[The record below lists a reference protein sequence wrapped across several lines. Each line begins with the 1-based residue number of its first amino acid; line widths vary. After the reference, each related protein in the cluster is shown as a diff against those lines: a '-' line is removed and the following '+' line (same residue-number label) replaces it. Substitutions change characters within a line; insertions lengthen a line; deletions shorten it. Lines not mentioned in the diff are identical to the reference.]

1 MTDSPSSTVSAFFRI
16 INKVVTLVKCIVRT
30 GFVILNNVYCIP
42 TYVVWMT
49 LLFPVK
55 VYQPQVYWRI
65 EGLFFHWLLAMVS
78 MWTWSAGYDIIEQ
91 GDDIQKIVSERTL
104 VIANHQSTGDVPML
118 MTTFNAK
125 PNVLPNLMWIM
136 DRVFKFT
143 NFGIVSILHQ
153 DFFIVSGRKR
163 REESLKQLERHLKES
178 YIPRNRKWM
187 VLFPEGGF
195 LCKRRETSQKY
206 AKKNNLP
213 ILENVTLPRVG
224 AMQTIFDTIGP
235 TQENNVPDQQL
246 NSRPSMMVA
255 KPEISWVLDI
265 TIAYPQGKPI
275 DLPTIIT
282 GSRPPCETVLF
293 YRLFPSSVVPR
304 EPELLS
310 KWLYD
315 RWAEKEALLEN
326 FYNGVLRCITIMTTL
341 RPFTSND
348 LFKFNNMNLD
358 PLTETYGLSFYM
370 HYLAHW
376 PEYFQVAESPSGEM
390 MGYIMGKAEGHGENW
405 HGHVTA
411 LTVSPDYRRLGLA
424 AMLMKSLEEVSEKKQ
439 AYFVDLFV
447 RVSNKV
453 AIKMYQRL
461 GYIVYRTVLEYYNGD
476 PDEDAYDMRKALSRD
491 VKKKSVIPL
500 MHPVRPEDV
509 D

>member
-1 MTDSPSSTVSAFFRI
+1 MTDISSPSTF
-16 INKVVTLVKCIVRT
+16 TRT
-30 GFVILNNVYCIP
+30 GFVILNNIYCIP
-42 TYVVWMT
+42 TYAVWMT

-55 VYQPQVYWRI
+55 FYQPQVYWRI

-91 GDDIQKIVSERTL
+91 GDDIQKIISERTL

-136 DRVFKFT
+136 DRIFKFT
-143 NFGIVSILHQ
+143 NFGIVSVLHK
-153 DFFIVSGRKR
+153 DFFIVSGRKK
-163 REESLKQLERHLKES
+163 REESLKQLEKHLKEA
-178 YIPRNRKWM
+178 YIPLNRKWM

-224 AMQTIFDTIGP
+224 AMQTIFDTVGP
-235 TQENNVPDQQL
+235 SQENNSTEQEL
-246 NSRPSMMVA
+246 NNRPSTAIA
-255 KPEISWVLDI
+255 KPTINWVLDI

-293 YRLFPSSVVPR
+293 YRIYPSSVVPR

-315 RWAEKEALLEN
+315 RWAEKETLLDN
-326 FYNGVLRCITIMTTL
+326 FYKYGTFLGKQASANEGSKIHQ
-341 RPFTSND
+341 
-348 LFKFNNMNLD
+348 D
-358 PLTETYGLSFYM
+358 PLRFLVLHLFFITSSYIHYNIFTYVLSCF
-370 HYLAHW
+370 W
-376 PEYFQVAESPSGEM
+376 
-390 MGYIMGKAEGHGENW
+390 
-405 HGHVTA
+405 
-411 LTVSPDYRRLGLA
+411 
-424 AMLMKSLEEVSEKKQ
+424 
-439 AYFVDLFV
+439 
-447 RVSNKV
+447 
-453 AIKMYQRL
+453 
-461 GYIVYRTVLEYYNGD
+461 
-476 PDEDAYDMRKALSRD
+476 
-491 VKKKSVIPL
+491 
-500 MHPVRPEDV
+500 
-509 D
+509 

>member
-1 MTDSPSSTVSAFFRI
+1 M
-16 INKVVTLVKCIVRT
+16 
-30 GFVILNNVYCIP
+30 
-42 TYVVWMT
+42 M

-91 GDDIQKIVSERTL
+91 GDDIQKIISEKTL
-104 VIANHQSTGDVPML
+104 VIANHQSTGDVPVL

-163 REESLKQLERHLKES
+163 REESLKQLEKHLKES

-224 AMQTIFDTIGP
+224 AMQTIFDTLGP
-235 TQENNVPDQQL
+235 TQKKDIDQQENSSLL
-246 NSRPSMMVA
+246 NRSDMTVA

-265 TIAYPQGKPI
+265 TIAYPQGKPL

-293 YRLFPSSVVPR
+293 YRLFPSTVVPR
-304 EPELLS
+304 EPEQLS

-315 RWAEKEALLEN
+315 RWVEKEALLEH
-326 FYNGVLRCITIMTTL
+326 FYKHGTFLGTNS
-341 RPFTSND
+341 SNRSG
-348 LFKFNNMNLD
+348 LKVQQD
-358 PLTETYGLSFYM
+358 PLRFLVLHLFFITSSYIHYSMLAYVLSCF
-370 HYLAHW
+370 W
-376 PEYFQVAESPSGEM
+376 
-390 MGYIMGKAEGHGENW
+390 
-405 HGHVTA
+405 
-411 LTVSPDYRRLGLA
+411 
-424 AMLMKSLEEVSEKKQ
+424 
-439 AYFVDLFV
+439 
-447 RVSNKV
+447 
-453 AIKMYQRL
+453 
-461 GYIVYRTVLEYYNGD
+461 
-476 PDEDAYDMRKALSRD
+476 
-491 VKKKSVIPL
+491 
-500 MHPVRPEDV
+500 
-509 D
+509 

>member
-1 MTDSPSSTVSAFFRI
+1 
-16 INKVVTLVKCIVRT
+16 
-30 GFVILNNVYCIP
+30 
-42 TYVVWMT
+42 MT

-78 MWTWSAGYDIIEQ
+78 TWTWSAGYDIIEQ
-91 GDDIQKIVSERTL
+91 GDDIQEIISERTL
-104 VIANHQSTGDVPML
+104 VIANHQSTGDVPIL

-136 DRVFKFT
+136 DRIFKFT

-153 DFFIVSGRKR
+153 DFFIVSGRKQ
-163 REESLKQLERHLKES
+163 REGSLKKLEKHLKES
-178 YIPRNRKWM
+178 YIPLSRKWM

-235 TQENNVPDQQL
+235 SQENNTAEQHL
-246 NSRPSMMVA
+246 NSRPNMTAA
-255 KPEISWVLDI
+255 KPQINWILDI
-265 TIAYPQGKPI
+265 TIAYPQGKPL

-293 YRLFPSSVVPR
+293 YRVFPSSVVPR

-315 RWAEKEALLEN
+315 RWVEKESLLEN
-326 FYNGVLRCITIMTTL
+326 FYKYGSFLGTQAPVNEGSKIHQ
-341 RPFTSND
+341 
-348 LFKFNNMNLD
+348 D
-358 PLTETYGLSFYM
+358 PLRFLVLHLFFITSSYIHYNMFTYVLSCF
-370 HYLAHW
+370 W
-376 PEYFQVAESPSGEM
+376 
-390 MGYIMGKAEGHGENW
+390 
-405 HGHVTA
+405 
-411 LTVSPDYRRLGLA
+411 
-424 AMLMKSLEEVSEKKQ
+424 
-439 AYFVDLFV
+439 
-447 RVSNKV
+447 
-453 AIKMYQRL
+453 
-461 GYIVYRTVLEYYNGD
+461 
-476 PDEDAYDMRKALSRD
+476 
-491 VKKKSVIPL
+491 
-500 MHPVRPEDV
+500 
-509 D
+509 

>member
-1 MTDSPSSTVSAFFRI
+1 MTEPSSGASASARI
-16 INKVVTLVKCIVRT
+16 ITKLMTFIKCIART
-30 GFVILNNVYCIP
+30 AFVILNNVYCIP

-78 MWTWSAGYDIIEQ
+78 MWSWSAGYDIIEQ
-91 GDDIQKIVSERTL
+91 GDDIQKIISERTL
-104 VIANHQSTGDVPML
+104 VIANHQSTGDVPIL

-136 DRVFKFT
+136 DRIFKFT
-143 NFGIVSILHQ
+143 NFGIVSILHH
-153 DFFIVSGRKR
+153 DFFIVSGRKK
-163 REESLKQLERHLKES
+163 REESLKQLERHLTEF
-178 YIPRNRKWM
+178 YIPLNRKWM

-213 ILENVTLPRVG
+213 ILENVSLPRVG

-235 TQENNVPDQQL
+235 KEECISDNQYD
-246 NSRPSMMVA
+246 SRSDITVA

-293 YRLFPSSVVPR
+293 YRIFPSSVVPR

-310 KWLYD
+310 KWLFD
-315 RWAEKEALLEN
+315 RWAEKETMLDN
-326 FYNGVLRCITIMTTL
+326 FYKHGSFLGDQGPVSEGSKIHQ
-341 RPFTSND
+341 
-348 LFKFNNMNLD
+348 D
-358 PLTETYGLSFYM
+358 PLRFLVLHLFFITSSYIHYNMFAYVLSCF
-370 HYLAHW
+370 W
-376 PEYFQVAESPSGEM
+376 
-390 MGYIMGKAEGHGENW
+390 
-405 HGHVTA
+405 
-411 LTVSPDYRRLGLA
+411 
-424 AMLMKSLEEVSEKKQ
+424 
-439 AYFVDLFV
+439 
-447 RVSNKV
+447 
-453 AIKMYQRL
+453 
-461 GYIVYRTVLEYYNGD
+461 
-476 PDEDAYDMRKALSRD
+476 
-491 VKKKSVIPL
+491 
-500 MHPVRPEDV
+500 
-509 D
+509 

>member
-1 MTDSPSSTVSAFFRI
+1 M
-16 INKVVTLVKCIVRT
+16 
-30 GFVILNNVYCIP
+30 
-42 TYVVWMT
+42 M

-78 MWTWSAGYDIIEQ
+78 MWSWSAGYDVIEQ
-91 GDDIQKIVSERTL
+91 GDDIQKIVNERTL
-104 VIANHQSTGDVPML
+104 VIANHQSTGDVPIL

-178 YIPRNRKWM
+178 YIPRERKWM

-224 AMQTIFDTIGP
+224 AMQTIFETLGP
-235 TQENNVPDQQL
+235 ARSKNTEDQQL
-246 NSRPSMMVA
+246 NSRPSMTVA

-293 YRLFPSSVVPR
+293 YRLFPSSAVPR

-315 RWAEKEALLEN
+315 RWVEKEALLEH
-326 FYNGVLRCITIMTTL
+326 FYKYGTFLGTNESRREGCKIHQ
-341 RPFTSND
+341 
-348 LFKFNNMNLD
+348 D
-358 PLTETYGLSFYM
+358 PLRFLVLHVFFIMSSYIHYSMFRYVLSCF
-370 HYLAHW
+370 W
-376 PEYFQVAESPSGEM
+376 
-390 MGYIMGKAEGHGENW
+390 
-405 HGHVTA
+405 
-411 LTVSPDYRRLGLA
+411 
-424 AMLMKSLEEVSEKKQ
+424 
-439 AYFVDLFV
+439 
-447 RVSNKV
+447 
-453 AIKMYQRL
+453 
-461 GYIVYRTVLEYYNGD
+461 
-476 PDEDAYDMRKALSRD
+476 
-491 VKKKSVIPL
+491 
-500 MHPVRPEDV
+500 
-509 D
+509 